1 MYVTP
6 GHVPRRPRRGCLS
19 GPCACGCSLPLV
31 AIVLLFGIAA
41 AWYLKYSELRMATSG
56 RQPVVIAESGPA
68 MPSPDRHICREVRP
82 RLVALVRSTSL
93 DPPDPKQQWILLLD
107 RNFATDWLVV
117 ADSQQGIMWLPMES
131 VVDLADMGAYA
142 GPAGSG
148 SATYMLGLVAYD
160 ASTGQ
165 FTVDPQAFSAF
176 VAASAAFRECPP
188 ALFAELGARWPG
200 SPGAPAIAPEAQVV
214 TPEAQ
219 VVTPP
224 EASPSRE
231 EAAPGPAGWTGIVNV
246 GSNLRTGP
254 STDSSVVRVLPVGTE
269 VVVVGVS
276 DDGEWLELENGTWIF
291 RTLVT
296 REGHGVTAGVSIV
309 EDTSADASD
318 EPVPETGSAPA
329 TDAVAATEPIGNGP
343 PEFRPEADRLAE
355 LRLHMLELIN
365 HERSLRGLEA
375 VVMAYNEGAQLH
387 AEDLVENQYMSHW
400 NLRGETPSMRHTW
413 AGGHDYSVENL
424 SFKRVVDAAGFCAP
438 PVSEQILDGM
448 MAGLM
453 DSPSHRDTI
462 LRPHH
467 REVNIG
473 IANSCHDM
481 VMTQVFEGEYVRFS
495 LPPELAGGRLAMAG
509 QVTPEVNLNDRT
521 NVVVTWDPP
530 LADYTRG
537 QVSQTHCH
545 SPGRPVAYIPRPL
558 RDGFYWL
565 DGESR
570 EMDWERC
577 PAPWDAD
584 PNLQLPGHEDQIGQ
598 LRQRIRDGFLIRKR
612 VDVALVTAD
621 IWQVEADLFR
631 IEADLNRVI
640 QTHGPGIYSMVLWGD
655 VNGESVALT
664 RYAIKVAG

>member
-19 GPCACGCSLPLV
+19 GPCSCGCSLPLV
-31 AIVLLFGIAA
+31 AIVLLFGISV

-56 RQPVVIAESGPA
+56 RQPVVVAESGPA

-82 RLVALVRSTSL
+82 RLVALAQSTSL
-93 DPPDPKQQWILLLD
+93 GLPEPKQQWILLLN
-107 RNFATDWLVV
+107 RNLAADWLVV
-117 ADSQQGIMWLPMES
+117 TDSQQGIMWLPMES
-131 VVDLADMGAYA
+131 VIDLADIGTYA

-188 ALFAELGARWPG
+188 ALFTELGANWP
-200 SPGAPAIAPEAQVV
+200 SSTEAPAIAPEVPA
-214 TPEAQ
+214 
-219 VVTPP
+219 VTPP
-224 EASPSRE
+224 EVSQPQE
-231 EAAPGPAGWTGIVNV
+231 EAAPGPAGWTGTVNI

-254 STDSSVVRVLPVGTE
+254 SIDSSVVRVLPVGTE

-296 REGHGVTAGVSIV
+296 REGHGATAGVSIV
-309 EDTSADASD
+309 EDARADASD

-329 TDAVAATEPIGNGP
+329 TDAVTTTESIGNGP
-343 PEFRPEADRLAE
+343 PDFRLDADRLAE

-365 HERSLRGLEA
+365 RERSLRGLES

-387 AEDLVENQYMSHW
+387 AEDLVENRYMSHW
-400 NLRGETPSMRHTW
+400 NLRGETPSMRYTW

-424 SFKRVVDAAGFCAP
+424 SFKSVVDVPAGLCAP
-438 PVSEQILDGM
+438 LVSEQTLNDA

-453 DSPSHRDTI
+453 DSPGHRDNI
-462 LRPHH
+462 LRPYH

-473 IANSCHDM
+473 IANSCQAM
-481 VMTQVFEGEYVRFS
+481 VVAQVFEGEYVRFS

-530 LADYTRG
+530 LANYTRG
-537 QVSQTHCH
+537 QVFQTFCY
-545 SPGRPVAYIPRPL
+545 SSGRPVAYIPRPL
-558 RDGFYWL
+558 PTGFYWL
-565 DGESR
+565 EGETR

-584 PNLQLPGHEDQIGQ
+584 PNLQLPGNEDEIDR
-598 LRQRIRDGFLIRKR
+598 LRQRIRDGFRIRKR
-612 VDVALVTAD
+612 VDVALVTAN

-655 VNGESVALT
+655 VDGESVALT
-664 RYAIKVAG
+664 RYAINVAG

>member
-6 GHVPRRPRRGCLS
+6 GRVPSRPRRGCLS
-19 GPCACGCSLPLV
+19 RPCSCGCSLPLV

-56 RQPVVIAESGPA
+56 RQPVVVAESGLT

-93 DPPDPKQQWILLLD
+93 GLPEPEQQWILLLD
-107 RNFATDWLVV
+107 RNFAIDWLVV
-117 ADSQQGIMWLPMES
+117 TDPQQGIMWLPMES
-131 VVDLADMGAYA
+131 VIDLADMGTYA

-160 ASTGQ
+160 APTGQ
-165 FTVDPQAFSAF
+165 FIVDPQAFSAF

-188 ALFAELGARWPG
+188 ATFAALEANWPG
-200 SPGAPAIAPEAQVV
+200 STEAPAV

-224 EASPSRE
+224 EAPPSRG
-231 EAAPGPAGWTGIVNV
+231 EAAPGPASWTGTVII

-254 STDSSVVRVLPVGTE
+254 STDFSVVRVLPVGTE

-276 DDGEWLELENGTWIF
+276 DNGEWLELENGAWIYSS
-291 RTLVT
+291 LVT
-296 REGHGVTAGVSIV
+296 REGNGATAGVSKA
-309 EDTSADASD
+309 EDTSADTSN

-329 TDAVAATEPIGNGP
+329 TDGVAATEPIGNGP
-343 PEFRPEADRLAE
+343 PDFQLDADRLAE

-365 HERSLRGLEA
+365 RERSLRGLES

-387 AEDLVENQYMSHW
+387 AEDLVENRYMSHW
-400 NLRGETPSMRHTW
+400 NLRGETPSMRYTW

-424 SFKRVVDAAGFCAP
+424 SFKSVVDVPAGLCAP
-438 PVSEQILDGM
+438 LVSEQTLNDA

-453 DSPSHRDTI
+453 DSPGHRDNI
-462 LRPHH
+462 LRPYH

-473 IANSCHDM
+473 IANSCQAM
-481 VMTQVFEGEYVRFS
+481 VVAQVFEGEYVRFS

-530 LADYTRG
+530 LANYTRG
-537 QVSQTHCH
+537 QVFQTFCY
-545 SPGRPVAYIPRPL
+545 SSGRPVAYIPRPL
-558 RDGFYWL
+558 PTGFYWL
-565 DGESR
+565 EGETR

-584 PNLQLPGHEDQIGQ
+584 PNLQLPGNEDEIDR
-598 LRQRIRDGFLIRKR
+598 LRQRIRDGFRIRKR

-640 QTHGPGIYSMVLWGD
+640 QIHGPGIYSMVLWGD
-655 VNGESVALT
+655 VDGESVALT